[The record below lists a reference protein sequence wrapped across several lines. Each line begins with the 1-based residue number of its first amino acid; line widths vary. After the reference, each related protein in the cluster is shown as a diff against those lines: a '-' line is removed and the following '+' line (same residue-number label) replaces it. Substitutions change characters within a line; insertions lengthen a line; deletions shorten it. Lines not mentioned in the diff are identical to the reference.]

1 MPYQVARRT
10 NGLAIASLV
19 CGIAGF
25 VFFIPAILAIVFGFV
40 SRSQIRNSNGTQSG
54 EGLATAGIIVG
65 LAWIALFVVL
75 IIVGATTNNSNNGVV
90 QGLHVA
96 SVAGA
101 ALASVS

>member
-1 MPYQVARRT
+1 MPYQAARRT

-25 VFFIPAILAIVFGFV
+25 LFFIPAVLAIVFGFV

-54 EGLATAGIIVG
+54 DGLAMAGIIVG

-75 IIVGATTNNSNNGVV
+75 VIVGATTNNSNNGVID
-90 QGLHVA
+90 GLNSAGIA
-96 SVAGA
+96 SRV
-101 ALASVS
+101 LTTVF